1 MIQGGGCQGAEGY
14 FIEPT
19 LIQTDNPG
27 YRLLC
32 EEIFGPVLS
41 VIRFRTVDE
50 AFEINNDVRYGLSS
64 SVYTRDVNVAMRALN
79 ELDNGITYIN
89 APTLLNGTVQMKM
102 KTHPNVIFA
111 GQICGVEGYV
121 ESIATG
127 LLAGQVAAGMVSNT
141 EIAPPP
147 RESAFGSLTHDLTHA
162 EAKNFQ
168 PANITFDLLPALEQR
183 VRD

>member
-1 MIQGGGCQGAEGY
+1 
-14 FIEPT
+14 
-19 LIQTDNPG
+19 
-27 YRLLC
+27 
-32 EEIFGPVLS
+32 
-41 VIRFRTVDE
+41 
-50 AFEINNDVRYGLSS
+50 
-64 SVYTRDVNVAMRALN
+64 
-79 ELDNGITYIN
+79 
-89 APTLLNGTVQMKM
+89 M

-147 RESAFGSLTHDLTHA
+147 RESAFGSLTHYLTHA

-183 VRD
+183 VRDKQERHRIQCERALVAFDAWLVASGVGARQSAHAI